1 MIKLTVLIPTTYNNG
16 DEVQKETFQRLE
28 NQLLEI
34 AGGYTI
40 EGVVEGGWV
49 DKDGTIYK
57 DKSKKYSIITD
68 EAKLSKIKE
77 TITKIGKELK
87 QKSVYLEVF
96 KTEVNFLEI
105 E

>member
-40 EGVVEGGWV
+40 EGIVEGGWV

-57 DKSKKYSIITD
+57 DKSRKYTVVTSELD
-68 EAKLSKIKE
+68 KIKE
-77 TITKIGKELK
+77 VIVKTGKELK
-87 QKSVYLEVF
+87 QKTMYLEVF